1 MLAERPAK
9 PVEVTG
15 TPRTVITTTHV
26 VVNLG
31 LARWRRTE
39 PLLGDPVRRR
49 LFVLGGLAPDVGLFV
64 MTVLA
69 AAYYP
74 AVRGLSLDETFT
86 LVFDELFY
94 EAPAFVVAHNL
105 LHAPL
110 VLAGLLAVGG
120 RLRRTTRARLGGR
133 LQAFALGCAVHTV
146 VDIGV
151 HHDDG
156 PLLLFPFEWSVRFI
170 SPVSYY
176 DPDHYGA
183 VVAPIDL
190 AITVVGLTLVA
201 GAWARRRLT
210 RRPAPPAGPAG
221 PAAGPPR
228 PPA

>member
-1 MLAERPAK
+1 
-9 PVEVTG
+9 
-15 TPRTVITTTHV
+15 VITTTHV

-31 LARWRRTE
+31 LARWSRTE
-39 PLLGDPVRRR
+39 LLLGDRVRRR

-74 AVRGLSLDETFT
+74 AVRGLSLEETFT

-94 EAPAFVVAHNL
+94 EAPAFVVAHHL

-110 VLAGLLAVGG
+110 VLAALLALGG
-120 RLRRTTRARLGGR
+120 WLRRTTRARPGGR

-156 PLLLFPFEWSVRFI
+156 PLLLFPFEWSARFI

-201 GAWARRRLT
+201 GASARRRL
-210 RRPAPPAGPAG
+210 RNHRPAPPAEPAE

-228 PPA
+228 TPA